1 MTNLYENIKNNLKES
16 EKKLEKLIVDI
27 QPKLTFHWA
36 EGDQRHVANLFG
48 SAEEHE
54 MDFNDFQKAV
64 YYLDIEIGNQKAGYD
79 KVSYTANI
87 KCTSIYSDG
96 TKEIEDTT
104 YSGRVDCGD
113 GYDAVRVANNMKYF
127 IETEPG
133 YEGVKVIVNEP
144 TVTE

>member
-1 MTNLYENIKNNLKES
+1 MANLYENIKNNLKES

-36 EGDQRHVANLFG
+36 EGDQNHIANLFG

-64 YYLDIEIGNQKAGYD
+64 YSLDFENQEEPGYD

-96 TKEIEDTT
+96 TEEVEDTT

-113 GYDAVRVANNMKYF
+113 GYSAVKVANNMKHF

-133 YEGVKVIVNEP
+133 YEGVKVVVNEP